1 MNEYFISKRLEI
13 SIDICGSEKR
23 LREIG
28 FDGVMGFESM
38 VEQLNEMNFFEVE
51 NILKNLIFMGGLN
64 KDFAVFLINSDFL
77 DENKFYQKDD
87 MFNMSEENLL
97 KLIYKN
103 ENIESKEEIE
113 EIEADEIE
121 RIYKKYSS
129 NKKEPTKTN
138 VDIEKYINKE
148 YNYKLSKFKEN
159 LDLNVYNWME
169 NNLKNMPAE
178 DYGMFLYLVNKIREN
193 GTK

>member
-23 LREIG
+23 SREIG

-77 DENKFYQKDD
+77 DENKFYKKDD

-103 ENIESKEEIE
+103 ENIELNEEIE

-129 NKKEPTKTN
+129 NKKEPTKKN

-178 DYGMFLYLVNKIREN
+178 DYGMFLYLINKIREN

>member
-77 DENKFYQKDD
+77 DENKFYKKDD

-103 ENIESKEEIE
+103 ENIELNEEIE

-129 NKKEPTKTN
+129 NKKEPTKKN

-178 DYGMFLYLVNKIREN
+178 DYGMFLYLINKIREN